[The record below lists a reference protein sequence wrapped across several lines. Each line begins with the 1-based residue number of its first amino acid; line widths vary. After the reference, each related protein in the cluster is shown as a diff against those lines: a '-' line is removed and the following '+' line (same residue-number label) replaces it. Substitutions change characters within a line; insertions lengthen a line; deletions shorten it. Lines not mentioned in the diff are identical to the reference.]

1 MINNVDELREKAME
15 NKPELKR
22 ERIKIPI
29 GDDEYEFNIAG
40 VGEKSIIL
48 RKFVKY
54 DDIMD
59 AIEDVNDTGLEKIVL
74 DFIDEFE
81 TKEDE
86 E

>member
-1 MINNVDELREKAME
+1 MINNVDELREKAMD

-54 DDIMD
+54 EDIMD
-59 AIEDVNDTGLEKIVL
+59 AIEAGNDTGLEKIVL

>member
-59 AIEDVNDTGLEKIVL
+59 AIEAGNDTGLEKIVL

>member
-59 AIEDVNDTGLEKIVL
+59 AIEAVNDTGLEKIVL

>member
-59 AIEDVNDTGLEKIVL
+59 AIEAGNNTGLEKIVL

>member
-54 DDIMD
+54 EDIMD
-59 AIEDVNDTGLEKIVL
+59 AIEAGNDTGLEKIVL

>member
-59 AIEDVNDTGLEKIVL
+59 AIEAGNDTGLEKIVL
-74 DFIDEFE
+74 NFIDEFE